1 MRKDLQTAV
10 PMHASTS
17 DADKADDTRNRKS
30 NAKTATKSAKKVA
43 CASSKLATVLLLRQ
57 FKQLSAEPPDGINV
71 WLEVQ
76 QNM

>member
-1 MRKDLQTAV
+1 MRKDLHTAV
-10 PMHASTS
+10 PMNSSS
-17 DADKADDTRNRKS
+17 DADKADDTRDRKPK
-30 NAKTATKSAKKVA
+30 AQTASKSAKKVA

-71 WLEVQ
+71 WLEVR